1 MGLQRRS
8 AVTAPQSRSARD
20 NRESQTQEQSSQIPS
35 AGMSTVERSLTS
47 GVPVQVGGVDELE
60 QEEHMKTQPGAKQQ
74 FRMGTHQAW
83 LRRGGSG
90 RRRQSDSSQGGSDL
104 FWVQPAALD
113 QGFDYLHVV
122 NLRRRII

>member
-1 MGLQRRS
+1 
-8 AVTAPQSRSARD
+8 
-20 NRESQTQEQSSQIPS
+20 
-35 AGMSTVERSLTS
+35 
-47 GVPVQVGGVDELE
+47 
-60 QEEHMKTQPGAKQQ
+60 MKTQPGAKQQ

-122 NLRRRII
+122 VNLRRRII

>member
-60 QEEHMKTQPGAKQQ
+60 QEEPMKTQPGAKQQ